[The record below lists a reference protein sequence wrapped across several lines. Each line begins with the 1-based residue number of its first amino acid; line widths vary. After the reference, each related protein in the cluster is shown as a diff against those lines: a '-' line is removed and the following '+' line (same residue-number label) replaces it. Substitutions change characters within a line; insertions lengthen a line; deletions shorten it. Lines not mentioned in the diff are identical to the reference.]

1 MKAQILTAGHV
12 AFSLILSET
21 CNSAV
26 DSTEGIFAGTLPR
39 PTNSSKPCVESFNS
53 MHFFLLPELEFLNI
67 ILCSPFAVWSS
78 EAVAWG
84 LRFVSCS
91 QNSRCHGTLLSFA
104 LWSPPR
110 PKHRSFSCWRDFQG
124 LTPVVLSLVPGG
136 VVRSISFTE
145 PAKVNL
151 QSRGERSSL

>member
-26 DSTEGIFAGTLPR
+26 DSTEGIFAGILPR
-39 PTNSSKPCVESFNS
+39 PSNPSKPCVESFNS
-53 MHFFLLPELEFLNI
+53 MHFFLLPEPKFLNI

-91 QNSRCHGTLLSFA
+91 QNSRCHRTLLS
-104 LWSPPR
+104 LR
-110 PKHRSFSCWRDFQG
+110 CGLCRDRSTGAF
-124 LTPVVLSLVPGG
+124 LVGVISRTHSGCAAHASRG
-136 VVRSISFTE
+136 VVRSVSFTE
-145 PAKVNL
+145 HVKVKL